1 MVRMRVVPGIVALAG
16 LAGVLAAPTAGAACA
31 ANPAPRPL
39 RYLSLNI
46 LHGGIL
52 SGLTGDDEDLE
63 ERFRIVVDELRALDP
78 DVVGIQEASVSRRRG
93 HVAARLA
100 AELGYHHVYA
110 PVRFFGAGWLDRL
123 TAWVIN
129 LDEGPAILSRFPI
142 VDWESVSLP
151 MCNGRFDPRLW
162 LYARLQTP
170 WGELGVAS
178 THTSRGFCEAPA
190 VAGLMHARRGPLPSV
205 LMGDFN
211 ATEDSAGVT
220 ALTLGGGFID
230 AFRAVNPTAPGLT
243 VWQRVYAPVPTV
255 FRRVDFVFV
264 LPGTS
269 APGHVRASR
278 VVLDAPRH
286 LTDGKVLWPSDH
298 YGVLAEIEV
307 FPPTSGAA
315 AAPDGR

>member
-1 MVRMRVVPGIVALAG
+1 MRLVSWVLLAG
-16 LAGVLAAPTAGAACA
+16 LAGALAALTTGEGCA
-31 ANPAPRPL
+31 ATPEPRVL

-52 SGLTGDDEDLE
+52 SGFTGNDEDLE
-63 ERFRIVVDELRALDP
+63 ERLRIVVDELRALDP
-78 DVVGIQEASVSRRRG
+78 DVVGIQEASVGRRRG
-93 HVAARLA
+93 NVAARLA
-100 AELGYHHVYA
+100 AELGDHHVYE
-110 PVRFFGAGWLDRL
+110 PVRFFGANWLNRL
-123 TAWVIN
+123 TAWVMS

-142 VDWESVSLP
+142 VGWESASLP
-151 MCNGRFDPRLW
+151 LCNGRFDPRLW

-211 ATEDSAGVT
+211 ATEDSPGVT
-220 ALTLGGGFID
+220 ALTLGGGFVD

-243 VWQRVYAPVPTV
+243 VWQRVDAPVATV
-255 FRRVDFVFV
+255 FRRVDYVFV

-269 APGHVRASR
+269 VPGHVRASR
-278 VVLDAPRH
+278 VVLDSPRR
-286 LTDGKVLWPSDH
+286 LADGKVLWPSDH

-307 FPPTSGAA
+307 FPPTTGAT
-315 AAPDGR
+315 AAPDGP